1 MGNSRIR
8 RMCMDGMLVGIFVVL
23 AKLTIKAG
31 PIHIAF
37 SGLTVVFATC
47 YFGMADGLIVA
58 LLGETIIQLTSSY
71 GIGPTTPLWL
81 WSPSFRALI
90 LGLFDLPFRKKGD
103 HIDLHLVFY
112 GIASLIAGLF
122 VTLVN
127 AGVEFLDA
135 WIIGYSF
142 AVTLPILG
150 LRIVSSIVSCA
161 AVAILSIPLLRTIR
175 STQGDPLKMASRQK
189 ALEKDLDGDAHE
201 DGRGE

>member
-8 RMCMDGMLVGIFVVL
+8 RMCMDGVLVGIFVVL

-47 YFGMADGLIVA
+47 YFGMADGLIVG

-71 GIGPTTPLWL
+71 GIGPSTPLWL

-103 HIDLHLVFY
+103 HIDLHIVFY

>member
-1 MGNSRIR
+1 
-8 RMCMDGMLVGIFVVL
+8 MCMDGMLVGIFVVL

-103 HIDLHLVFY
+103 HIDTHLVFY
-112 GIASLIAGLF
+112 GIASVIAGLF

>member
-8 RMCMDGMLVGIFVVL
+8 RMCMDGMLIGIFVVL

-103 HIDLHLVFY
+103 HIDTHLVFY
-112 GIASLIAGLF
+112 GVASLIAGLF

>member
-8 RMCMDGMLVGIFVVL
+8 RMCMDGMLIGIFVVL

-103 HIDLHLVFY
+103 HIDTHLVFY
-112 GIASLIAGLF
+112 GVASLIAGLF

-201 DGRGE
+201 DCRGE

>member
-1 MGNSRIR
+1 
-8 RMCMDGMLVGIFVVL
+8 MCMDGMLVGIFVVL

-58 LLGETIIQLTSSY
+58 LLGETVIQLTSSY

-103 HIDLHLVFY
+103 HIDTHLVFY

>member
-103 HIDLHLVFY
+103 HIDLHIVFY

-122 VTLVN
+122 VTLLN

>member
-103 HIDLHLVFY
+103 HIDLHIVFY

-175 STQGDPLKMASRQK
+175 STQGDPLKMVSRQK

>member
-103 HIDLHLVFY
+103 HIDTHLVFY
-112 GIASLIAGLF
+112 GIASVIAGLF

>member
-81 WSPSFRALI
+81 WSPSFRAWV
-90 LGLFDLPFRKKGD
+90 LGLFDLPFRKKGG
-103 HIDLHLVFY
+103 HIDTHLVFY
-112 GIASLIAGLF
+112 GIASLIAGLL

>member
-90 LGLFDLPFRKKGD
+90 LGLFDLPFRKKRD
-103 HIDLHLVFY
+103 HIDLHIVFY
-112 GIASLIAGLF
+112 AIASVIAGLF

>member
-103 HIDLHLVFY
+103 HSDPHLVFY
-112 GIASLIAGLF
+112 GIASPSAGLF

-175 STQGDPLKMASRQK
+175 STQGDPLKMVSRQK

>member
-81 WSPSFRALI
+81 WSPSVRALI

-103 HIDLHLVFY
+103 HIDTHLVFY
-112 GIASLIAGLF
+112 GIASVIAGLF

-142 AVTLPILG
+142 TVTLPILG

>member
-1 MGNSRIR
+1 MGNSRSR

-103 HIDLHLVFY
+103 HIDTHLVFY
-112 GIASLIAGLF
+112 GVASLIAGLF

-189 ALEKDLDGDAHE
+189 TLEKDLDGDAHE

>member
-23 AKLTIKAG
+23 AKLTMKAG

-103 HIDLHLVFY
+103 HIDLHIVFY
-112 GIASLIAGLF
+112 AIASLIAGLF

>member
-103 HIDLHLVFY
+103 HIDTPLVFY
-112 GIASLIAGLF
+112 GIASLIAGLL

>member
-103 HIDLHLVFY
+103 HIDTHLVFY
-112 GIASLIAGLF
+112 GIASVIAGLF

-161 AVAILSIPLLRTIR
+161 AVEILSIPLLRTIR

>member
-1 MGNSRIR
+1 M
-8 RMCMDGMLVGIFVVL
+8 
-23 AKLTIKAG
+23 
-31 PIHIAF
+31 
-37 SGLTVVFATC
+37 
-47 YFGMADGLIVA
+47 
-58 LLGETIIQLTSSY
+58 
-71 GIGPTTPLWL
+71 
-81 WSPSFRALI
+81 
-90 LGLFDLPFRKKGD
+90 
-103 HIDLHLVFY
+103 
-112 GIASLIAGLF
+112 
-122 VTLVN
+122 N

>member
-103 HIDLHLVFY
+103 HIDTHLVFY
-112 GIASLIAGLF
+112 GIASLISGLF

>member
-103 HIDLHLVFY
+103 HIDTHLVFY

-175 STQGDPLKMASRQK
+175 STQGDPLKMVSRQK

>member
-1 MGNSRIR
+1 
-8 RMCMDGMLVGIFVVL
+8 MCMDGMLVGIFVVL

-103 HIDLHLVFY
+103 HIDLHIVFY

>member
-103 HIDLHLVFY
+103 HIDTHLVFY

-175 STQGDPLKMASRQK
+175 STQGDPLKMVSRQK

-201 DGRGE
+201 DGHGE

>member
-37 SGLTVVFATC
+37 SGLTGVFATC

-103 HIDLHLVFY
+103 HIDTHLVFY

>member
-103 HIDLHLVFY
+103 HIDLHIVFY
-112 GIASLIAGLF
+112 AIASVIAGLF

-127 AGVEFLDA
+127 APAQHRWQSFT
-135 WIIGYSF
+135 F
-142 AVTLPILG
+142 AVTYPTPFAISR
-150 LRIVSSIVSCA
+150 LRKLANHVWYTFTA
-161 AVAILSIPLLRTIR
+161 AGGMRFLRSLS
-175 STQGDPLKMASRQK
+175 AS
-189 ALEKDLDGDAHE
+189 HF
-201 DGRGE
+201 

>member
-112 GIASLIAGLF
+112 GNASLIAGLF
-122 VTLVN
+122 VTFVN

>member
-1 MGNSRIR
+1 
-8 RMCMDGMLVGIFVVL
+8 MCMDGMLVGIFVVL

-103 HIDLHLVFY
+103 HIDTHLVFY

>member
-90 LGLFDLPFRKKGD
+90 LGLFDLPFRKKRD
-103 HIDLHLVFY
+103 HIDTHLVFY

>member
-103 HIDLHLVFY
+103 HIDTHLVFY

>member
-1 MGNSRIR
+1 
-8 RMCMDGMLVGIFVVL
+8 MCMDGMLVGIFVVL

-103 HIDLHLVFY
+103 HIDTHLVFY

-175 STQGDPLKMASRQK
+175 STQGDPLKMVSRQK

>member
-8 RMCMDGMLVGIFVVL
+8 RMCMDGMLIGIFVVL

-103 HIDLHLVFY
+103 HIDTHLVFY

>member
-1 MGNSRIR
+1 
-8 RMCMDGMLVGIFVVL
+8 MCMDGMLVGIFVVL

>member
-47 YFGMADGLIVA
+47 YFGMPDGLIVA

-103 HIDLHLVFY
+103 HIDTHLVFY
-112 GIASLIAGLF
+112 GVASLIAGLF

>member
-103 HIDLHLVFY
+103 HIDTHLVFY

-122 VTLVN
+122 VTLLN

-142 AVTLPILG
+142 TVTLPILG

-201 DGRGE
+201 DGRGV

>member
-1 MGNSRIR
+1 
-8 RMCMDGMLVGIFVVL
+8 MDGMLVGIFVVL

-103 HIDLHLVFY
+103 HIDTHLVFY

>member
-103 HIDLHLVFY
+103 HIDTHLVFY

-142 AVTLPILG
+142 TVTLPILG

>member
-90 LGLFDLPFRKKGD
+90 LGLFYLPFRKKGD
-103 HIDLHLVFY
+103 HIDTHLVFY

>member
-103 HIDLHLVFY
+103 HIDLHIVFY

>member
-103 HIDLHLVFY
+103 HIDLHIVFY
-112 GIASLIAGLF
+112 GIASLIAGLL

-161 AVAILSIPLLRTIR
+161 AVAILSIPLLRAIR

>member
-112 GIASLIAGLF
+112 AIASVIAGLF

-175 STQGDPLKMASRQK
+175 STQGDPLKMASRQN

-201 DGRGE
+201 DERGE

>member
-103 HIDLHLVFY
+103 HIDTHLVFY
-112 GIASLIAGLF
+112 GVASLIAGLF

>member
-58 LLGETIIQLTSSY
+58 LLGETVIQLTSSY

-103 HIDLHLVFY
+103 HIDLHIVFY